1 MFKFKDLS
9 LDIGSD
15 AGFVKLAEIMKEP
28 EIRAKF
34 KDLDVLDVDDLKIL
48 PDSDFA
54 LIHYDKDDNKI
65 RRFPCPDI
73 SNAIVSALYLLK
85 SKDIIPAAA
94 GKIAA
99 SILNRKID
107 EYLNSVRKTTSANDS
122 TLAGLRNKIDFAAL
136 DDLSRHLNDAFQ
148 TWTVVYNND
157 SLDNVYR
164 EIGDTMN
171 NKVDEKIKEA
181 TLTKKEARAK
191 LSDDDFVFVSE
202 KNGVKHRLF
211 PITNKEELL
220 KQAAY
225 FDQNYK
231 QFHIEHRNTF
241 AKKLR
246 DKAAEYKV
254 RLNTQTISKYASN
267 EWCPTAYECLKNRI
281 NHLKGVKI
289 SYNEKTAEYEA
300 EMVADDTRSQ
310 ALIGYMKLA
319 EHIGDM
325 NIDKYAHTLYLLDK
339 ASGLDKGYGKTIRDP
354 YASTYKQAAFNTSDL
369 VAPLNSLSTVFM
381 GKTVNANDLMNL
393 DLGSLGGM
401 IDQFTFDELM
411 KDPIAVFNSLPIPY
425 KSVIIE
431 AINSK

>member
-34 KDLDVLDVDDLKIL
+34 KDLDVLDPEDLKIL

-54 LIHYDKDDNKI
+54 LIYYDKDDNKI

-73 SNAIVSALYLLK
+73 SNTIVSALYLLK
-85 SKDIIPAAA
+85 SKNTIPAAA
-94 GKIAA
+94 GRTAA
-99 SILNRKID
+99 AILSNKMDQFLDATRN
-107 EYLNSVRKTTSANDS
+107 NSSSNDN
-122 TLAGLRNKIDFAAL
+122 TLTALENKID
-136 DDLSRHLNDAFQ
+136 HDAIH
-148 TWTVVYNND
+148 
-157 SLDNVYR
+157 SLDNLLEDEFNCWSLKYHDPSNIYR
-164 EIGDTMN
+164 EIGDTMES
-171 NKVDEKIKEA
+171 KVEEKIKSDTA
-181 TLTKKEARAK
+181 AKKEARAK
-191 LSDDDFVFVSE
+191 LSDSDFVFVSE

-211 PITNKEELL
+211 PITNKDELL

-281 NHLKGVKI
+281 NQLKGVRVI
-289 SYNEKTAEYEA
+289 YNEKTAEYEA
-300 EMVADDTRSQ
+300 EMIADDTRSQ
-310 ALIGYMKLA
+310 ALVGYMKLA

-325 NIDKYAHTLYLLDK
+325 DIDKYAHTLYLLDK

-369 VAPLNSLSTVFM
+369 VAPLNNLSTVFM
-381 GKTVNANDLMNL
+381 GKTINANDLMNL
-393 DLGSLGGM
+393 DIGSLGGM
-401 IDQFTFDELM
+401 IDQSTFDELM

>member
-34 KDLDVLDVDDLKIL
+34 KDLDVLDPEDLKIL

-54 LIHYDKDDNKI
+54 LIYYDKDDNKI

-73 SNAIVSALYLLK
+73 SNTIVSALYLLK
-85 SKDIIPAAA
+85 SKSTIPAAA
-94 GKIAA
+94 GKTAA
-99 SILNRKID
+99 AILSDKMDQFLDATRN
-107 EYLNSVRKTTSANDS
+107 NGSSNDS
-122 TLAGLRNKIDFAAL
+122 TLTALENKIDHDAVNS
-136 DDLSRHLNDAFQ
+136 LSNLLNNQFNCWRLKYD
-148 TWTVVYNND
+148 NP
-157 SLDNVYR
+157 SNVYR
-164 EIGDTMN
+164 EIGDTMES
-171 NKVDEKIKEA
+171 KVEEKIKSDTTA
-181 TLTKKEARAK
+181 KKEARAK
-191 LSDDDFVFVSE
+191 LSDKDFVFVSE

-211 PITNKEELL
+211 PITNREELL

-225 FDQNYK
+225 FDANYK
-231 QFHIEHRNTF
+231 QFHMEHRNTF

-254 RLNTQTISKYASN
+254 RLNTQNISKYASN

-281 NHLKGVKI
+281 NQLKGVRVV
-289 SYNEKTAEYEA
+289 YNEKTAEYEA
-300 EMVADDTRSQ
+300 EILADDTRSQ

-319 EHIGDM
+319 DHIGEMD
-325 NIDKYAHTLYLLDK
+325 IDKYAHTLYLLDK

-369 VAPLNSLSTVFM
+369 IAPLNNLTTMFM
-381 GKTVNANDLMNL
+381 GKTISAKDLMNL
-393 DLGSLGGM
+393 DIGSLGGM
-401 IDQFTFDELM
+401 IDQSTFDELM

-431 AINSK
+431 ALSSK

>member
-15 AGFVKLAEIMKEP
+15 SGFKKLAEIMKEP
-28 EIRAKF
+28 KVRSKF
-34 KDLDVLDVDDLKIL
+34 KDLDVLDPEDLKIL

-54 LIHYDKDDNKI
+54 LIYYDKDDNKI

-73 SNAIVSALYLLK
+73 SNTIVSALYLLK
-85 SKDIIPAAA
+85 SKDTIPASAGRTAA
-94 GKIAA
+94 A
-99 SILNRKID
+99 ILSNKMDQFLDAIR
-107 EYLNSVRKTTSANDS
+107 NNGSSNDS
-122 TLAGLRNKIDFAAL
+122 TLTALENKIN
-136 DDLSRHLNDAFQ
+136 HDAIH
-148 TWTVVYNND
+148 
-157 SLDNVYR
+157 SLDNLLDDEFNCWSLKYHDPSNIYR
-164 EIGDTMN
+164 EIGDTMES
-171 NKVDEKIKEA
+171 KVEEKLKSDTA
-181 TLTKKEARAK
+181 AKKEARAK

-225 FDQNYK
+225 FDENYK
-231 QFHIEHRNTF
+231 QFHMEHRNTF

-281 NHLKGVKI
+281 NQLKGVRVI
-289 SYNEKTAEYEA
+289 YNEKTAEYEA
-300 EMVADDTRSQ
+300 EMIVDDTRSQ
-310 ALIGYMKLA
+310 ALLGYMKLA

-339 ASGLDKGYGKTIRDP
+339 ASGLDKDYGKTIRDP

-369 VAPLNSLSTVFM
+369 VAPLNNLSTMFM
-381 GKTVNANDLMNL
+381 GKTINAKDLMNL
-393 DLGSLGGM
+393 DIGSLGGM
-401 IDQFTFDELM
+401 IDQSTFDELM

>member
-1 MFKFKDLS
+1 MFKFRDLS

-15 AGFVKLAEIMKEP
+15 SGFKKLAEIMKEP
-28 EIRAKF
+28 EVRSKF
-34 KDLDVLDVDDLKIL
+34 KDLDVLDPEDLKML

-54 LIHYDKDDNKI
+54 LIHYDKDNNKI

-73 SNAIVSALYLLK
+73 SNTIVSALYLLK
-85 SKDIIPAAA
+85 SKENIPAAA

-99 SILNRKID
+99 AVLSLKID
-107 EYLNSVRKTTSANDS
+107 QFLDAIRNSRNSNDS
-122 TLAGLRNKIDFAAL
+122 TLSALENKID
-136 DDLSRHLNDAFQ
+136 RDA
-148 TWTVVYNND
+148 VNSLGNL
-157 SLDNVYR
+157 LDNEFNCWSLKYNDPSNIYR
-164 EIGDTMN
+164 EIGDTME
-171 NKVDEKIKEA
+171 NKIDEKLKSDTA
-181 TLTKKEARAK
+181 TKKEARSK
-191 LSDDDFVFVSE
+191 LSDNDFVFVSE

-281 NHLKGVKI
+281 NQLKGVRVI
-289 SYNEKTAEYEA
+289 YNEKTAEYEA
-300 EMVADDTRSQ
+300 EMIADDTRSQ
-310 ALIGYMKLA
+310 ALVGYMKLA

-369 VAPLNSLSTVFM
+369 VAPLNNLSTVFM
-381 GKTVNANDLMNL
+381 GKTINANDLMNL
-393 DLGSLGGM
+393 DIGSLGGM
-401 IDQFTFDELM
+401 IDQSTFDELM

>member
-1 MFKFKDLS
+1 MFKFRDLS

-15 AGFVKLAEIMKEP
+15 AGFVKLAEIMREP

-54 LIHYDKDDNKI
+54 LIHVDKNDNKI

-73 SNAIVSALYLLK
+73 SNTIVSALYLLK
-85 SKDIIPAAA
+85 SKSIIPAAA

-99 SILNRKID
+99 AILSSKLGDYTRA
-107 EYLNSVRKTTSANDS
+107 VRENGSSNDS
-122 TLAGLRNKIDFAAL
+122 TFAGLQNKIDYDAVDNLERLLDEEFNCWSLAL
-136 DDLSRHLNDAFQ
+136 KEKVN
-148 TWTVVYNND
+148 
-157 SLDNVYR
+157 NVYR
-164 EIGDTMN
+164 EIGDTMD
-171 NKVDEKIKEA
+171 NKVEEKLKEA
-181 TLTKKEARAK
+181 TLAKKEARSK
-191 LSDDDFVFVSE
+191 LSDSDFVFVSE

-281 NHLKGVKI
+281 NQLKGVKVV
-289 SYNEKTAEYEA
+289 YNEKTAEYEA
-300 EMVADDTRSQ
+300 EMIADDTRSQ
-310 ALIGYMKLA
+310 VLVGYMKLA

-325 NIDKYAHTLYLLDK
+325 DIDKYAHTLYMLDK
-339 ASGLDKGYGKTIRDP
+339 AAGLDKGYGRTIRDP
-354 YASTYKQAAFNTSDL
+354 YASTYKQAAFNTADL
-369 VAPLNSLSTVFM
+369 VAPLSDLSTVFM
-381 GKTVNANDLMNL
+381 GKTINARDLLNL

-401 IDQFTFDELM
+401 IDQGTFDELM
-411 KDPIAVFNSLPIPY
+411 KDPITVFNSLPIPY

-431 AINSK
+431 ALNSK

>member
-73 SNAIVSALYLLK
+73 SNTVVSALYLLK

-94 GKIAA
+94 GKTAA
-99 SILNRKID
+99 AILSSKLD
-107 EYLNSVRKTTSANDS
+107 EYMDAVRETKSSNDS
-122 TLAGLRNKIDFAAL
+122 TFAGLQNRVDYDAVSSL
-136 DDLSRHLNDAFQ
+136 ERLLNDEFNCWEIS
-148 TWTVVYNND
+148 THD
-157 SLDNVYR
+157 SLSNVYR
-164 EIGDTMN
+164 EIGDTMSS
-171 NKVDEKIKEA
+171 KVDEKIKEDTKA
-181 TLTKKEARAK
+181 KKEARAK
-191 LSDDDFVFVSE
+191 ISDKDFVFVSE

-211 PITNKEELL
+211 PITNKDELL

-281 NHLKGVKI
+281 NQLKGVRVI
-289 SYNEKTAEYEA
+289 YNEKTAEYEA
-300 EMVADDTRSQ
+300 EMIADDTRSQ
-310 ALIGYMKLA
+310 ALVGYMKLA

-369 VAPLNSLSTVFM
+369 VAPLNNLSTVFM
-381 GKTVNANDLMNL
+381 GKTINANDLMNL
-393 DLGSLGGM
+393 DIGSLGGM
-401 IDQFTFDELM
+401 IDQSTFDELM

>member
-1 MFKFKDLS
+1 MFKFRDLS

-48 PDSDFA
+48 PDTDFA
-54 LIHYDKDDNKI
+54 LIHIDKDDNKI

-73 SNAIVSALYLLK
+73 SNTIVSALYLLK

-94 GKIAA
+94 GKTAA
-99 SILNRKID
+99 AILSGKLSD
-107 EYLNSVRKTTSANDS
+107 YMSAVRENGSSNDS
-122 TLAGLRNKIDFAAL
+122 TFAGLQNNIDYNAVDNLESLLNEEFNCW
-136 DDLSRHLNDAFQ
+136 DLSGHDKASNI
-148 TWTVVYNND
+148 
-157 SLDNVYR
+157 YR
-164 EIGDTMN
+164 EIGDTMSS
-171 NKVDEKIKEA
+171 KVDEKIKEDIKA
-181 TLTKKEARAK
+181 KKEARAK
-191 LSDDDFVFVSE
+191 ISDNDFVFVSE

-211 PITNKEELL
+211 PITSKAELL

-281 NHLKGVKI
+281 NQLKGVRVV
-289 SYNEKTAEYEA
+289 YNEKTAEYEA

-310 ALIGYMKLA
+310 ALVGYMKLA
-319 EHIGDM
+319 NHIGEMD
-325 NIDKYAHTLYLLDK
+325 IDKYAHTLYMLDK

-354 YASTYKQAAFNTSDL
+354 YASTYKQAAFNTADL
-369 VAPLNSLSTVFM
+369 IAPLNNITTTFM
-381 GKTVNANDLMNL
+381 GKTISAKDIMNL
-393 DLGSLGGM
+393 DIGSLGGM
-401 IDQFTFDELM
+401 IDQSTFDELL

-431 AINSK
+431 ALNLK

>member
-1 MFKFKDLS
+1 MFKFRDLS

-48 PDSDFA
+48 PDTDFA
-54 LIHYDKDDNKI
+54 LIHIDKDDNKI

-73 SNAIVSALYLLK
+73 SNTIVSALYLLK

-94 GKIAA
+94 GKTAA
-99 SILNRKID
+99 AILSGKLSD
-107 EYLNSVRKTTSANDS
+107 YMSAVRENGSSNDS
-122 TLAGLRNKIDFAAL
+122 TFAGLQNNIDYNAVDNLERLLNEEFNCW
-136 DDLSRHLNDAFQ
+136 DLSGRDKASNI
-148 TWTVVYNND
+148 
-157 SLDNVYR
+157 YR
-164 EIGDTMN
+164 EIGDTMSS
-171 NKVDEKIKEA
+171 KVDEKIKEDTKA
-181 TLTKKEARAK
+181 KKEARAK
-191 LSDDDFVFVSE
+191 ISDNDFVFVSE

-211 PITNKEELL
+211 PITSKAELL

-281 NHLKGVKI
+281 NQLKGVRVV
-289 SYNEKTAEYEA
+289 YNEKTAEYEA

-310 ALIGYMKLA
+310 ALVGYIKLA
-319 EHIGDM
+319 NHIGEM
-325 NIDKYAHTLYLLDK
+325 NIDKYAHTLYMLDK

-354 YASTYKQAAFNTSDL
+354 YASTYKQAAFNTADL
-369 VAPLNSLSTVFM
+369 ISPLNNITTTFM
-381 GKTVNANDLMNL
+381 GKTISAKDIMNL
-393 DLGSLGGM
+393 DIGSLGGM
-401 IDQFTFDELM
+401 IDQSTFDELL

-431 AINSK
+431 ALNLK